1 MICRILHL
9 QSEQEWVKASQWLD
23 GRFNPGDSVEGSV
36 REILADVREKGDEA
50 LIDYTRR
57 FDCPEFAAP
66 LRVSEQDI
74 AWAAASISPEHREQI
89 SEAAHNIRT
98 FHKEQLEK
106 SWFQTRPDGSI
117 LGQRVLP
124 VDRVGLYVPGGQ
136 GGNTPLLSS
145 MLMNAIPALV
155 AGVPRVAVCT
165 PPRKDGTI
173 NPHILAAA
181 HLLDID
187 EIYRVGGAWSIGA
200 LAYGTQ
206 SIDPVDV
213 IAGPGNIYVATA
225 KRLVQGTV
233 GIDMVAGPSEVL
245 VVADSS
251 ARPHWLA
258 ADMLSQAEHDMLA
271 SAILLTDENDRRF
284 ATGFP
289 SSNGAVIVTVHQA
302 FFITDARYIEAARAA
317 LTGIAQVLL
326 CSREAPMRTLVQGI
340 LREANVQIL
349 GGEEQTTSYAEFTA
363 YEQLFGL
370 KLQPAQN
377 LIRNLRAAKQ
387 PEELAM
393 MYQAQQITDE
403 AFAQICTV
411 IRPGMTEREI
421 AAELIYRMLRLGAE
435 GMSFDPI
442 VLTGPDTSMPH
453 GVPGDRR
460 VAAGDFVTMDF
471 GCRKNGYCSD
481 MTRTVAV
488 GMPSDEMRTVYQ
500 TVLDAQLAGIA
511 AAKAGVTGERV
522 DAAARKV
529 ILKIQAAE

>member
-1 MICRILHL
+1 MLNNIARIQRALTQVHL
-9 QSEQEWVKASQWLD
+9 D
-23 GRFNPGDSVEGSV
+23 
-36 REILADVREKGDEA
+36 
-50 LIDYTRR
+50 
-57 FDCPEFAAP
+57 
-66 LRVSEQDI
+66 
-74 AWAAASISPEHREQI
+74 
-89 SEAAHNIRT
+89 
-98 FHKEQLEK
+98 
-106 SWFQTRPDGSI
+106 
-117 LGQRVLP
+117 
-124 VDRVGLYVPGGQ
+124 
-136 GGNTPLLSS
+136 
-145 MLMNAIPALV
+145 
-155 AGVPRVAVCT
+155 
-165 PPRKDGTI
+165 
-173 NPHILAAA
+173 
-181 HLLDID
+181 
-187 EIYRVGGAWSIGA
+187 
-200 LAYGTQ
+200 
-206 SIDPVDV
+206 
-213 IAGPGNIYVATA
+213 
-225 KRLVQGTV
+225 
-233 GIDMVAGPSEVL
+233 
-245 VVADSS
+245 
-251 ARPHWLA
+251 
-258 ADMLSQAEHDMLA
+258 
-271 SAILLTDENDRRF
+271 AILLTDENDRRF

-289 SSNGAVIVTVHQA
+289 SSDGAVIVTVHQA

-403 AFAQICTV
+403 TFAQICTV

-435 GMSFDPI
+435 GTSFDPI

-471 GCRKNGYCSD
+471 GCIYDGYCSD

-488 GMPSDEMRTVYQ
+488 DHVTDEMRLVYD
-500 TVLDAQLAGIA
+500 TVLNAQLAGIA
-511 AAKAGVTGERV
+511 CCKAGVTGRDV
-522 DAAARKV
+522 DAASRRIIEQAGYGDAFGHGFGHGVGLEIHEAPTASPRGNSPLPAGSIVTAEPGIYLPGRFGVRIEDMLYV
-529 ILKIQAAE
+529 IEDVCIDLTDAPKSLLIL

>member
-271 SAILLTDENDRRF
+271 SAILLTDDITLAEQVQQELEKQCSQLPKAQIAGKSLMDWG
-284 ATGFP
+284 AIVVVP
-289 SSNGAVIVTVHQA
+289 SIMTAVAIANRVAPEHLELCVRDPWALLPYIRHAGAVFMGQHSPEPVGDYFAGPNHVLPTLRTARFSSALSVQNFCKKTSIVATSP
-302 FFITDARYIEAARAA
+302 ARLEGLEAHARS
-317 LTGIAQVLL
+317 V
-326 CSREAPMRTLVQGI
+326 E
-340 LREANVQIL
+340 
-349 GGEEQTTSYAEFTA
+349 
-363 YEQLFGL
+363 
-370 KLQPAQN
+370 
-377 LIRNLRAAKQ
+377 IRGKR
-387 PEELAM
+387 
-393 MYQAQQITDE
+393 
-403 AFAQICTV
+403 
-411 IRPGMTEREI
+411 
-421 AAELIYRMLRLGAE
+421 
-435 GMSFDPI
+435 
-442 VLTGPDTSMPH
+442 
-453 GVPGDRR
+453 
-460 VAAGDFVTMDF
+460 
-471 GCRKNGYCSD
+471 
-481 MTRTVAV
+481 
-488 GMPSDEMRTVYQ
+488 
-500 TVLDAQLAGIA
+500 
-511 AAKAGVTGERV
+511 
-522 DAAARKV
+522 
-529 ILKIQAAE
+529 

>member
-1 MICRILHL
+1 MLNNIARI
-9 QSEQEWVKASQWLD
+9 Q
-23 GRFNPGDSVEGSV
+23 R
-36 REILADVREKGDEA
+36 A
-50 LIDYTRR
+50 LT
-57 FDCPEFAAP
+57 
-66 LRVSEQDI
+66 Q
-74 AWAAASISPEHREQI
+74 
-89 SEAAHNIRT
+89 
-98 FHKEQLEK
+98 
-106 SWFQTRPDGSI
+106 
-117 LGQRVLP
+117 
-124 VDRVGLYVPGGQ
+124 
-136 GGNTPLLSS
+136 
-145 MLMNAIPALV
+145 
-155 AGVPRVAVCT
+155 
-165 PPRKDGTI
+165 
-173 NPHILAAA
+173 A
-181 HLLDID
+181 HLD
-187 EIYRVGGAWSIGA
+187 
-200 LAYGTQ
+200 
-206 SIDPVDV
+206 
-213 IAGPGNIYVATA
+213 
-225 KRLVQGTV
+225 
-233 GIDMVAGPSEVL
+233 
-245 VVADSS
+245 
-251 ARPHWLA
+251 
-258 ADMLSQAEHDMLA
+258 
-271 SAILLTDENDRRF
+271 AILLTDENDRRF

-289 SSNGAVIVTVHQA
+289 SSDGAVIVTVHQA

-403 AFAQICTV
+403 TFAQICTV

-435 GMSFDPI
+435 GTSFDPI

-488 GMPSDEMRTVYQ
+488 GMPSDEMRSVYQ
-500 TVLDAQLAGIA
+500 IVLNAQLAGIA
-511 AAKAGVTGERV
+511 ATKAGVTGKAM

-529 ILKIQAAE
+529 IDDAGFVGCFGHSYGHSLGLLIHEAPNASMRNDKPMPAGAVVSAEPGIYIPDEFGVRIEDVTVITDTGCEILTKSPKNLIIL

>member
-1 MICRILHL
+1 MLNNIARI
-9 QSEQEWVKASQWLD
+9 Q
-23 GRFNPGDSVEGSV
+23 R
-36 REILADVREKGDEA
+36 A
-50 LIDYTRR
+50 LT
-57 FDCPEFAAP
+57 
-66 LRVSEQDI
+66 Q
-74 AWAAASISPEHREQI
+74 
-89 SEAAHNIRT
+89 
-98 FHKEQLEK
+98 
-106 SWFQTRPDGSI
+106 
-117 LGQRVLP
+117 
-124 VDRVGLYVPGGQ
+124 
-136 GGNTPLLSS
+136 
-145 MLMNAIPALV
+145 
-155 AGVPRVAVCT
+155 
-165 PPRKDGTI
+165 
-173 NPHILAAA
+173 A
-181 HLLDID
+181 HLD
-187 EIYRVGGAWSIGA
+187 
-200 LAYGTQ
+200 
-206 SIDPVDV
+206 
-213 IAGPGNIYVATA
+213 
-225 KRLVQGTV
+225 
-233 GIDMVAGPSEVL
+233 
-245 VVADSS
+245 
-251 ARPHWLA
+251 
-258 ADMLSQAEHDMLA
+258 
-271 SAILLTDENDRRF
+271 AILLTDENDRRF

-289 SSNGAVIVTVHQA
+289 SSDGAVIVTVHQA

-403 AFAQICTV
+403 TFAQICTV

-488 GMPSDEMRTVYQ
+488 GYATDEMKNVYDI
-500 TVLDAQLAGIA
+500 VLRAQLAGIA
-511 AAKAGVTGERV
+511 KAAAGVTGAEI
-522 DAAARKV
+522 DGAARKV
-529 ILKIQAAE
+529 ISDAGYGEYFGHSFGHSLGLYIHESPSASPSVKTPMPEGAVISAEPGIYLPGKFGVRIEDVLILREGGCEVITKAAKQLLIL

>member
-1 MICRILHL
+1 MRILLIRHAEPDY
-9 QSEQEWVKASQWLD
+9 SV
-23 GRFNPGDSVEGSV
+23 DS
-36 REILADVREKGDEA
+36 LTEKGFREAELLSERLVKEPIDDFYVSPLGRAQDTIRPTLQKLHRTAETLPWLAEFRGYVYGPEGRRIPWNLAPQYWTKQPLLFEKDGWTREA
-50 LIDYTRR
+50 LMAT
-57 FDCPEFAAP
+57 
-66 LRVSEQDI
+66 
-74 AWAAASISPEHREQI
+74 
-89 SEAAHNIRT
+89 
-98 FHKEQLEK
+98 
-106 SWFQTRPDGSI
+106 
-117 LGQRVLP
+117 
-124 VDRVGLYVPGGQ
+124 
-136 GGNTPLLSS
+136 GN
-145 MLMNAIPALV
+145 
-155 AGVPRVAVCT
+155 CE
-165 PPRKDGTI
+165 
-173 NPHILAAA
+173 
-181 HLLDID
+181 
-187 EIYRVGGAWSIGA
+187 EIYRETVEGLDA
-200 LAYGTQ
+200 L
-206 SIDPVDV
+206 
-213 IAGPGNIYVATA
+213 
-225 KRLVQGTV
+225 L
-233 GIDMVAGPSEVL
+233 
-245 VVADSS
+245 
-251 ARPHWLA
+251 
-258 ADMLSQAEHDMLA
+258 
-271 SAILLTDENDRRF
+271 
-284 ATGFP
+284 
-289 SSNGAVIVTVHQA
+289 
-302 FFITDARYIEAARAA
+302 ARYGLTRDGMLYLCEKNPDVTIALTCHCALSLTLVAA

-403 AFAQICTV
+403 TFAQICTV

-435 GMSFDPI
+435 GTSFDPI

-488 GMPSDEMRTVYQ
+488 GMPTDEMRSVYQ
-500 TVLDAQLAGIA
+500 TVLQAQLAGIA

-529 ILKIQAAE
+529 ISDAGYGDYFGHSFGHSLGLDIHEHPIAAPGVHARLPEHTVISAEPGIYLPGKFGVRIEDVMVLNETGCEVITKAPKEQLIVL